1 MTIDYSNLHF
11 VEVFR
16 VLMIL
21 NSLPTIQEEQI
32 LSLQHFLLR
41 EEKSELRDAV
51 LSAVEKKE
59 ISKALELLK
68 GEMSL
73 GSLSFVERRFSQNR
87 NSLVDVF
94 STAAESDSFEEEVEN
109 EVEKEVEPAK
119 ESKAE
124 SIEEKTAVEESSA
137 KDISVE
143 DSDSSVKIE
152 AIDEISVEKTIV
164 QKEDS
169 VQKEEATTKS
179 KKTKQSRPKF
189 DDSLR
194 KHLLRRFRKEQ
205 KETHYKQSTKQSRWE
220 FGAEQCGGRLISDVE
235 DGEIVSTLEELGIK
249 TFSDIL
255 LLAPSSYQRIEL
267 QSIQTNMPVETVMV
281 RAKIEQKYISIDPL
295 MKRWV
300 LVLSGKD
307 GVQLHVR
314 WVGNAPRGWDEWSLS
329 STIGLV
335 GLVQLEDCLE
345 MINAEPVG
353 LAGRGSGILSSY
365 GLERVEDQSIRRI
378 LSKILNEIQ
387 GQVQDSLPKEIVDAA
402 SLISLDDAL
411 REVHFPSNINYT
423 GRKRMVFEEV
433 FLYNVGKRL
442 ISTLEG
448 EQGHRNIISHSNL
461 ARLSYEKRI
470 VLNDEQE
477 RVFSEI
483 RRDIFSR
490 KPMRR
495 LLQGDVGSGKPM
507 IALLSA
513 ISVLHDDVL
522 VVYVCEDALSVE
534 RRSQFTQSLLK
545 TLSIS
550 IYSLLEAP
558 NRAQFDALKKQGGL
572 VFTTKEVLS
581 SKLQSLNIRLVIM
594 EENSGFGES
603 FKNPI
608 LRTKPV
614 PDLLVLTPTP
624 MPVSALETVY
634 VDLNISLIPHTD
646 IVFPKSTFLTSR
658 HRAEAY
664 ASLLEEVQKGRQG
677 YIVLPSKNGKDLLGV
692 KETLQMA
699 GALNAELLPGVRIG
713 VYCSG
718 MNTDERIKVFED
730 FQSRRIDV
738 LLCSTIIEEN
748 PSVGNVSWMIVEM
761 AERYSTLRLHRLR
774 GFLATSHYQPT
785 CQFILS
791 DNPADVDVE
800 RTSMVCREYSG
811 FVLTEKLN
819 SDEFPKIDYKW
830 LQGDERDLRMLA
842 RKLSRRLS
850 LKDIRRVRWPL
861 LQSAIVKRWGSEFD
875 VPTKGRNHRKRRPR
889 GKRRE

>member
-1 MTIDYSNLHF
+1 MTIDHSNLHF

-16 VLMIL
+16 VLTIL

-41 EEKSELRDAV
+41 EEKSELREAV
-51 LSAVEKKE
+51 LSALQKKE
-59 ISKALELLK
+59 LSKALELLK
-68 GEMSL
+68 GVVSL

-87 NSLVDVF
+87 SCLVEVS
-94 STAAESDSFEEEVEN
+94 STGDEEEVEIID
-109 EVEKEVEPAK
+109 
-119 ESKAE
+119 ESKGE
-124 SIEEKTAVEESSA
+124 SIEEEVSAETSSV
-137 KDISVE
+137 KEISIE
-143 DSDSSVKIE
+143 DSSVTVE
-152 AIDEISVEKTIV
+152 AVEAVEAVPVEDAAVNQAESVQKDDDS
-164 QKEDS
+164 QKEDVQSKEVS
-169 VQKEEATTKS
+169 VKPEKVQE
-179 KKTKQSRPKF
+179 SRPRF

-194 KHLLRRFRKEQ
+194 KYLLRRFRKEQ
-205 KETHYKQSTKQSRWE
+205 KDTHHKASVKQSRWE
-220 FGAEQCGGRLISDVE
+220 FWADQCGGRSLSDVE
-235 DGEIVSTLEELGIK
+235 DGDVISRLDELGIK

-255 LLAPSSYQRIEL
+255 LLPPRSYQRITLHPIEA
-267 QSIQTNMPVETVMV
+267 NMPVETVMI

-300 LVLSGKD
+300 LVLSEKD

-314 WVGNAPRGWDEWSLS
+314 WVGNAPRGWDEWDLS
-329 STIGLV
+329 TTIGLV

-353 LAGRGSGILSSY
+353 LAGRGSGILSNY
-365 GLERVEDQSIRRI
+365 GLEGVEDQEIRAI
-378 LSKILNEIQ
+378 LSKILSEVQ
-387 GQVQDSLPKEIVDAA
+387 GQIQDSLPKEIVDAA
-402 SLISLDDAL
+402 GLISLDDAL
-411 REVHFPSNINYT
+411 REVHFPSNINYS
-423 GRKRMVFEEV
+423 GRKRMVFQEV

-448 EQGHRNIISHSNL
+448 EQGHRNIISHAGL

-470 VLNDEQE
+470 ILNDEQE

-483 RRDIFSR
+483 RRDLFSI

-495 LLQGDVGSGKPM
+495 LLQGDVGAGKPM

-513 ISVLHDDVL
+513 ISVLHNDVL

-534 RRSQFTQSLLK
+534 RRSESTRSLLK
-545 TLSIS
+545 MLSIS
-550 IYSLLEAP
+550 TYSLSEAP
-558 NRAQFDALKKQGGL
+558 SRAQFDALKKQGGL

-603 FKNPI
+603 FKNPV

-624 MPVSALETVY
+624 MPVAALETVY

-646 IVFPKSTFLTSR
+646 IVFPKSTFLTSKY
-658 HRAEAY
+658 RAEAY
-664 ASLLEEVQKGRQG
+664 ASLLEQVKNGRQG
-677 YIVLPSKNGKDLLGV
+677 YIVLPSKDGKDLLGV

-713 VYCSG
+713 IYCSG

-748 PSVGNVSWMIVEM
+748 PSVKNVSWMIVEM
-761 AERYSTLRLHRLR
+761 AERYTTLRLHRLR

-791 DNPADVDVE
+791 DNSTEEDVE
-800 RTSMVCREYSG
+800 RASLVCQEYSG
-811 FVLTEKLN
+811 FVLTEKLS

-830 LQGDERDLRMLA
+830 IRGDERDLRMLA
-842 RKLSRRLS
+842 RELSRTLS

-861 LQSAIVKRWGSEFD
+861 LHNAIVKRWGAEFD
-875 VPTKGRNHRKRRPR
+875 VPTKGRNYRKRRPR
-889 GKRRE
+889 GKRN